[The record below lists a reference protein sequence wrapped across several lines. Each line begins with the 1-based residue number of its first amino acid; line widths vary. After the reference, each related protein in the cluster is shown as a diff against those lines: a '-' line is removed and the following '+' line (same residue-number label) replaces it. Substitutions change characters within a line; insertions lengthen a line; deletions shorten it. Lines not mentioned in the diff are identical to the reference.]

1 MDIQPFSKILE
12 SLCQQAT
19 DGEAPLIID
28 ARIALMPEEARL
40 LELKTSSPL
49 ATILF

>member
-1 MDIQPFSKILE
+1 MDIETLSKILE

-19 DGEAPLIID
+19 DREAPLIID
-28 ARIALMPEEARL
+28 ARIALMPEDARL

-49 ATILF
+49 ATIQF